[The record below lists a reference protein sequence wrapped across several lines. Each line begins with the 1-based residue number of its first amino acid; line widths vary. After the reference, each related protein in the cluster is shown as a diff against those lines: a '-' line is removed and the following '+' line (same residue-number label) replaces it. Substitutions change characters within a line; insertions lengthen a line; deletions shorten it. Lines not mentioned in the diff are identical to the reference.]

1 MHGCGVGIE
10 AFPSPINAP
19 AMSPP
24 LITISGLTP
33 RNAGFHRTRSASFPT
48 SHGTDMFANPMRDG
62 RIDSVLGN
70 VALHPKVVV
79 VGKVLIQFAAL
90 TFHLVRGLPCAANDL
105 ADSAHRLRIQR
116 HHTNRAQ
123 VVQDVF
129 GAYCLDTDPLV
140 VDADVSGSLRW

>member
-48 SHGTDMFANPMRDG
+48 SNHHLRFDAEERRLPQDEVCELSNFDGTDMFANPMGDG
-62 RIDSVLGN
+62 RIDGVLGN

-90 TFHLVRGLPCAANDL
+90 TFHLVRGLPCAAVDL
-105 ADSAHRLRIQR
+105 A
-116 HHTNRAQ
+116 
-123 VVQDVF
+123 
-129 GAYCLDTDPLV
+129 G
-140 VDADVSGSLRW
+140 SG